1 MDYSQLSDFEINKR
15 VAIALNIDMHFFI
28 SESEDSFDSEVLPSE
43 MGPIWQTSAHMVLQY
58 TPSNGNCFNPCNNP
72 ADAYPIIIENR
83 IAIIPDTAAGEWVAF
98 NEFTLYEGDW
108 MFASDPTHHSN
119 GKNPLRCAMET
130 FLMMQDAN
138 HA

>member
-58 TPSNGNCFNPCNNP
+58 TPSNGNCFNPCNN
-72 ADAYPIIIENR
+72 AAYAWPIIESSNISINNDAVVDEW
-83 IAIIPDTAAGEWVAF
+83 IASHGGVI
-98 NEFTLYEGDW
+98 YQ
-108 MFASDPTHHSN
+108 HCR
-119 GKNPLRCAMET
+119 GKRPLRLAMEC
-130 FLMMQDAN
+130 FLKIQDTN